1 MEQLLQEVSIQSAN
15 LKQLIFLTTILIVID
30 VITGIIN
37 AILNK
42 ELNSTEMKRGIVGKV
57 YELLIICITILIDKI
72 LPIKQI
78 HLPFIICIFYIAQEG
93 LSIIENT
100 GKYISYPQII
110 KDLFIKLQDLSMN
123 KKGDK

>member
-1 MEQLLQEVSIQSAN
+1 MEILLKEVCNSMVS
-15 LKQLIFLTTILIVID
+15 LKQLIFSTTILIIAD

-42 ELNSTEMKRGIVGKV
+42 ELSSTKMRVGIVGKF
-57 YELLIICITILIDKI
+57 YELMIITITILIDSI
-72 LPIKQI
+72 LPIKEL
-78 HLPFIICIFYIAQEG
+78 HLPIVVCIFYIAQEG

-110 KDLFIKLQDLSMN
+110 KDLFVKLQDLSKNN
-123 KKGDK
+123 KEK